1 MKFQKNAPLIEA
13 LQAFMPVADE
23 NGMEQQF
30 AELAKFFLYGGY
42 IHVKSSRVNRKIYI
56 REVEFYFYDETHE
69 IPSNKIVYHRNG
81 NYKNVPDNAELPIG
95 RQTHY
100 FELGELYLHASGVD
114 ITFENEEKQYRASA
128 LIRAFSIEENGHLQT
143 VYIDK
148 GKDSDVDP
156 RSTYIY
162 EYLFE
167 GLSIFSPSDFSIKWV
182 DDWTPAPPLL
192 QGLDRIRVTDK
203 ETGLKDEKKWRF
215 RKLDV

>member
-1 MKFQKNAPLIEA
+1 MILQKNASLIEA

-23 NGMEQQF
+23 NGMGQQF
-30 AELAKFFLYGGY
+30 AELAKYFLYGGY
-42 IHVKSSRVNRKIYI
+42 IHVKSSRVDRKIYI

-81 NYKNVPDNAELPIG
+81 NYKNVPDNAGIPIG
-95 RQTHY
+95 QKTHY
-100 FELGELYLHASGVD
+100 FKPGELYLHASGVD
-114 ITFENEEKQYRASA
+114 ITFESEEKQYRASA
-128 LIRAFSIEENGHLQT
+128 LIRAFSVEENGHLQSI
-143 VYIDK
+143 YIDK
-148 GKDSDVDP
+148 GKDRNVDP
-156 RSTYIY
+156 RSTYVY

-182 DDWTPAPPLL
+182 DDWIPDPPLL

-215 RKLDV
+215 KRPDV